1 MPKRALASDVL
12 VSPGLADA
20 PVLDLMCSHLVLALA
35 ARQGSKFNVRRD
47 LGSLFSL
54 TGRHLAWPAPVL
66 GGCAHFWRGAAW
78 PTISGV
84 ATRR

>member
-1 MPKRALASDVL
+1 MPKRELASDVL
-12 VSPGLADA
+12 ASPGLAEA

-47 LGSLFSL
+47 LGSLFRL
-54 TGRHLAWPAPVL
+54 PGATWPGRRPCWAGYGP
-66 GGCAHFWRGAAW
+66 FWRGAAW
-78 PTISGV
+78 TTTSGA